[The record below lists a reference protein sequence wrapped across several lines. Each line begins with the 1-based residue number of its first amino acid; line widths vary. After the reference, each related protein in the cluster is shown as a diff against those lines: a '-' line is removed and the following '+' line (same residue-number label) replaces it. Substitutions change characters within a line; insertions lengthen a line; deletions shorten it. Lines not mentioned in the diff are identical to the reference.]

1 MTNNIQTIT
10 IERLPAVIERT
21 GLGRSSIYAA
31 IARGDFPQPV
41 KLSARAVGFVS
52 AEIDQWIAGRAARRA
67 D

>member
-1 MTNNIQTIT
+1 MSSPKPPS

-31 IARGDFPQPV
+31 IARGKFPRPI

-52 AEIDQWIAGRAARRA
+52 TEIDQWIAGRAAERPH
-67 D
+67 